1 MHTSYKDIKHKLSG
15 LFDELFAH
23 NGYADLRIEMRILKR
38 GQKEVILYCG
48 KQYRYIADYR
58 PGLAAKVPRSNSSED
73 AEIEMDEP
81 MNGNN

>member
-58 PGLAAKVPRSNSSED
+58 PELAAKIPRAHSNE
-73 AEIEMDEP
+73 AGEIEIDETK
-81 MNGNN
+81 NDNI